1 MKDCIVKITNQRRQ
15 KYWTYELEE
24 YQAIRVYNFIQKIT
38 TERHDRGPM
47 GTLAGFYDD

>member
-24 YQAIRVYNFIQKIT
+24 YQAIRVYELIQKLIA
-38 TERHDRGPM
+38 DRRDQGPR
-47 GTLAGFYDD
+47 GTLAGLYDD